1 MEDYIMTII
10 KRVSVFMIL
19 AQVFIHFRPS
29 PVYEKYFKF
38 LIGIMTTIMLVLPV
52 TELFCEGSMERYQQ
66 QMTYYINE
74 LEQRSANELPDFVS
88 PDASY
93 LTSIEQEVKSR
104 LNKSLSRDGYIVEEI
119 ELQEKEMKVK
129 AYLRASQNAASTI
142 YIEKVEKIQLEETER
157 ETRSEKELRLE
168 IAKILELEEESVEVE
183 IIEG

>member
-1 MEDYIMTII
+1 M
-10 KRVSVFMIL
+10 
-19 AQVFIHFRPS
+19 
-29 PVYEKYFKF
+29 
-38 LIGIMTTIMLVLPV
+38 
-52 TELFCEGSMERYQQ
+52 
-66 QMTYYINE
+66 
-74 LEQRSANELPDFVS
+74 
-88 PDASY
+88 
-93 LTSIEQEVKSR
+93 
-104 LNKSLSRDGYIVEEI
+104 EEI